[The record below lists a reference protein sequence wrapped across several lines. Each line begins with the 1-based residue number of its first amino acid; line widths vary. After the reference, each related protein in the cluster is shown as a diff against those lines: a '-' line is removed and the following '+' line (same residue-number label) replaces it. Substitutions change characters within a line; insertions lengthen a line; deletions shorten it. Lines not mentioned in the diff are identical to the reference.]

1 MNFSYGDRV
10 FFQSEAGY
18 WLGIIEC
25 DCFVF
30 IVNEPIKTVLEGM
43 HYLYTEGEM
52 VRIHYE
58 DGWFCEQGGCR
69 CSSHVPTR
77 PLINLPMWV
86 GT

>member
-1 MNFSYGDRV
+1 MNFSYGDRL

-43 HYLYTEGEM
+43 HYLNIQK
-52 VRIHYE
+52 VRWSGYMMKM
-58 DGWFCEQGGCR
+58 DGFVRYVTLQYRLR
-69 CSSHVPTR
+69 CS
-77 PLINLPMWV
+77 
-86 GT
+86 